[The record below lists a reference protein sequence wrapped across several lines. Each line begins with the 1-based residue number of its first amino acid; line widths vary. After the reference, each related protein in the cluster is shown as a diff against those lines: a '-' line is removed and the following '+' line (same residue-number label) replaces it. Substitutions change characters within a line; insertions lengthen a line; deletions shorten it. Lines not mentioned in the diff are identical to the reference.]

1 MSHQRELDEL
11 TPGEPAG
18 PRRSLIRDLVRGLL
32 PVGIVAGA
40 IAFYMTF
47 GRPPAAEK
55 KTASDE
61 GAVAVST
68 SVATAFDETIV
79 VEVDGVAQPYRHAT
93 LAAEV
98 GGRITYKNPQC
109 NDGRFVAAGTVLVE
123 IDPADYQTAVDRIQ
137 EEVRQAQNALDQWE
151 VDRTNLLEQIRLG
164 DEDVALAVHEAERLE
179 RLFKNGVTAETEME
193 AALRAK
199 LTAQQS
205 LQGLQNQLRALE
217 ARKETALSA
226 LDLKKI
232 ELGQAELDLTRTKIT
247 APMDALVVTDE
258 VEQDDYVQP
267 GTPVAILNDVSVAEV
282 ACQLELDDLFWLW
295 ESRTPPGTESAS
307 VANPAPDA
315 TSASTE
321 SATSPQSATSAEPPT
336 DSAYEFPPIPA
347 VVEFELHN
355 WLCRWDGKLV
365 RFGGTGIDLSSRT
378 IPCRVVVDRPN
389 ESQITRRDG
398 QPVEGR
404 VPPPLTTGMFV
415 SVRMEVKPH
424 LPLVKIPATAAR
436 SGGVAWVVRD
446 DGSLAIVPLKIA
458 RTMTDEVLIY
468 RDAGS
473 VQPGD
478 RVVVSPLAVAREG
491 MLLKEINQP

>member
-1 MSHQRELDEL
+1 
-11 TPGEPAG
+11 
-18 PRRSLIRDLVRGLL
+18 
-32 PVGIVAGA
+32 
-40 IAFYMTF
+40 
-47 GRPPAAEK
+47 
-55 KTASDE
+55 
-61 GAVAVST
+61 
-68 SVATAFDETIV
+68 
-79 VEVDGVAQPYRHAT
+79 
-93 LAAEV
+93 
-98 GGRITYKNPQC
+98 
-109 NDGRFVAAGTVLVE
+109 
-123 IDPADYQTAVDRIQ
+123 
-137 EEVRQAQNALDQWE
+137 
-151 VDRTNLLEQIRLG
+151 
-164 DEDVALAVHEAERLE
+164 
-179 RLFKNGVTAETEME
+179 
-193 AALRAK
+193 
-199 LTAQQS
+199 
-205 LQGLQNQLRALE
+205 
-217 ARKETALSA
+217 
-226 LDLKKI
+226 
-232 ELGQAELDLTRTKIT
+232 
-247 APMDALVVTDE
+247 
-258 VEQDDYVQP
+258 
-267 GTPVAILNDVSVAEV
+267 
-282 ACQLELDDLFWLW
+282 
-295 ESRTPPGTESAS
+295 